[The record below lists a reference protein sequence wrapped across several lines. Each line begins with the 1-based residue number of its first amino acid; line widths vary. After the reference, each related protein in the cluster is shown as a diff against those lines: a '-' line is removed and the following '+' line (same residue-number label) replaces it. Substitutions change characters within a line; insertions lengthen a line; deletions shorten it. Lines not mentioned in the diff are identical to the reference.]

1 MIKGMKEKNMSI
13 RETINIYIQTMQ
25 VLDET
30 TEDYLY
36 IYDIINKRAYFTGKI
51 CRKYGLPDRGTEGFP
66 LNVWEDIVYHK
77 DLELLR
83 KSLREIEEGV
93 SENHNLEYRLVD
105 SEGNKVW
112 IRCKGTVQK
121 NRDGIVQILI
131 GSISELAMRRK
142 VDKLTGLWNCDKFTE
157 DMGKYLKESDGYL
170 MILGLD
176 DLKPMNIKNGRTFG
190 NYILKITANV
200 LEEQTESG
208 WKLYRLSGDCF
219 AVVFPECEEKSIVE
233 FYGKVRNCLK
243 GRCTVSAGAAFY
255 GKKSDMDGGMIYLY
269 AEDAL
274 DRAKREGKNKLV
286 FFSSE
291 DYQKNLNKIQFIDEI
306 KEAVQKGCKGFYL
319 CYQPL
324 ISGEDF
330 RLYGAEALLRYRS
343 PRWGEMGPGQFI
355 PLLEQNGLI
364 GEAGNW
370 VLKTAAEQCV
380 KWRKKVPDFGISVN
394 ISYVQ
399 LQEREITDTVLDIL
413 KETGLPG
420 EALTLEVTESIQL
433 QDYDYFNKIFYEWKR
448 YGIRIAIDDFGT
460 GYSSLG
466 YLKSIDIDEIKVD
479 RCFIKDVQEN
489 TYDYRIL
496 SNIIKIARSAQ
507 IAVCC
512 EGVEKENELFTIREL
527 RPDIL
532 QGFLFGKPCKREVL
546 EQLYMEKE
554 SEAYKSRVKKEEE
567 LRIQET
573 ERKREKTAAFQCDHC
588 EVLENT
594 NLGLWEIR
602 IDPETGYCE
611 MYVDQVMRRIM
622 GLKEMLPP
630 NECYEYWHGRI
641 SEGYYDYV
649 DLGVRN
655 AIETGKIVQV
665 EYTWNHPE
673 RGEITARCTSVR
685 IKDKNGMICLEGY
698 HRNVSGVE
706 RPDFLPGGLQ
716 NERFEYNEKKH
727 TIYFHT
733 KRKMLDGEEIRE
745 KGFPRCW
752 IDRKIV
758 HPHFAE
764 KFCSIFENRETTVDL
779 TGVEILLRTKKG
791 RYDCFRMKTGR
802 LGKKGKDANT
812 VAVLIEPAEQERA
825 MELKYMQKKDFYEAL
840 ISETA
845 AYAEID
851 VEGRNIVE
859 AGGLWKEYKKVRAEN
874 RKQMEEMIG
883 EKVHEVT
890 FPEDEAAYRECLN
903 LSYMKKMY
911 REGVHTRKLCFRRYV
926 KGQICWMKLVI
937 HVFHDRYTEN
947 LYALLYLEDIDAQK
961 KRELEQESA
970 AKRDPLTLLYNRN
983 IFMYEVERF
992 MMEAGEEGK
1001 GALVILDLDNFKQIN
1016 DRYGHLKGDEALKL
1030 LAEALKQTFSEG
1042 EFLGRLGGDEFLV
1055 FVQDVSEKT
1064 YLDCKM
1070 KRLFEELEK
1079 IREISLACS
1088 VGIVFAE
1095 HENFSYRE
1103 AVKKADMA
1111 LYKSKEKGK
1120 KRYSYYEE

>member
-1 MIKGMKEKNMSI
+1 MSI
-13 RETINIYIQTMQ
+13 RETVKIYIQTMQ

-36 IYDIINKRAYFTGKI
+36 IYDMINKRAYFTGKI
-51 CRKYGLPDRGTEGFP
+51 CRKYGLPNKGIEGFP
-66 LNVWEDIVYHK
+66 LHVWENIVYDK
-77 DLELLR
+77 DLGLLR
-83 KSLREIEEGV
+83 KSLQEIEEGI

-105 SEGNKVW
+105 REGNKVW
-112 IRCKGTVQK
+112 IRCRGTVQK
-121 NRDGIVQILI
+121 NREGIAQILI

-176 DLKPMNIKNGRTFG
+176 NLKRMNIKNGRTFG
-190 NYILKITANV
+190 NYILKIAGNV
-200 LEEQTESG
+200 LEEQAESG

-219 AVVFPECEEKSIVE
+219 AVVFPECEEKRLVE
-233 FYGKVRNCLK
+233 FYETVRKCLSGK
-243 GRCTVSAGAAFY
+243 CTVSAGAAFY
-255 GKKSDMDGGMIYLY
+255 GKKADMDGGTIYLY

-291 DYQKNLNKIQFIDEI
+291 DYQKNLDKIQFIDEI
-306 KEAVQKGCKGFYL
+306 KEAVQKDCTDFYL

-324 ISGEDF
+324 INGEDF
-330 RLYGAEALLRYRS
+330 RLCGAEALLRYRS
-343 PRWGEMGPGQFI
+343 PRWGEIGPGQFI
-355 PLLEQNGLI
+355 PLLEQSGLI
-364 GEAGNW
+364 CEAGKW

-380 KWRKKVPDFGISVN
+380 KWREKIPDFGISVN
-394 ISYVQ
+394 ISYIQ
-399 LQEREITDTVLDIL
+399 LQETEITGTVLTIL
-413 KETGLPG
+413 KESGLPG

-466 YLKSIDIDEIKVD
+466 YLNSIDIDEIKVD
-479 RCFIKDVQEN
+479 RCFIKDLQEN

-496 SNIIKIARSAQ
+496 SNIIKIAHSAQ

-512 EGVEKENELFTIREL
+512 EGVETENELFTLREL

-532 QGFLFGKPCKREVL
+532 QGFLFGKPCKREVM
-546 EQLYMEKE
+546 EQLYTEKK
-554 SEAYKSRVKKEEE
+554 SKIYQSRVEREED
-567 LRIQET
+567 LRIRER

-622 GLKEMLPP
+622 GLREMLPP

-641 SEGYYDYV
+641 TEGYYNYV
-649 DLGVRN
+649 DLGMQN
-655 AIETGKIVQV
+655 AVKTGKIVQV

-698 HRNVSGVE
+698 HRNVSGVVC
-706 RPDFLPGGLQ
+706 PDFLPGGLQ

-733 KRKMLDGEEIRE
+733 KRKMLAGDEIRE
-745 KGFPRCW
+745 KGFPKCW

-764 KFCSIFENRETTVDL
+764 IFQSMFENREASADL
-779 TGVEILLRTKKG
+779 SGVEILLRTKKEK
-791 RYDCFRMKTGR
+791 YDWFKMKTGR
-802 LGKKGKDANT
+802 LGNKGKDANT
-812 VAVLIEPAEQERA
+812 VAVLIEPAEQERTI
-825 MELKYMQKKDFYEAL
+825 ELKYMQKKYFYEAL

-859 AGGLWKEYKKVRAEN
+859 AGGLWKDYKKIRAKN
-874 RKQMEEMIG
+874 RKQIEEMID
-883 EKVHEVT
+883 ERVHEVT
-890 FPEDEAAYRECLN
+890 FSEDEAAYRECLS
-903 LSYMKKMY
+903 LSYMKAMY

-926 KGQICWMKLVI
+926 KGQLCWMKLVI

-947 LYALLYLEDIDAQK
+947 LYALLYLKDIDAQK
-961 KRELEQESA
+961 KRELEQECA

-983 IFMYEVERF
+983 IFMHEVERF
-992 MMEAGEEGK
+992 ILETGAEGK

-1016 DRYGHLKGDEALKL
+1016 DRYGHLKGDEVLKL
-1030 LAEALKQTFSEG
+1030 MAESLKNTFSNG

-1055 FVQDVSEKT
+1055 FVQRASEKKA
-1064 YLDCKM
+1064 LDEKM
-1070 KRLFEELEK
+1070 KRLFEEMEK
-1079 IREISLACS
+1079 IQGISLACS
-1088 VGIVFAE
+1088 AGIVFVK

-1103 AVKKADMA
+1103 AIKKADLA

-1120 KRYSYYEE
+1120 NRYSYYEE

>member
-1 MIKGMKEKNMSI
+1 MSI
-13 RETINIYIQTMQ
+13 RETVKIYIQTMQ

-36 IYDIINKRAYFTGKI
+36 IYDMINKRAYFTGKI
-51 CRKYGLPDRGTEGFP
+51 CRKYGLPNKGIEGFP
-66 LNVWEDIVYHK
+66 LHVWENIVYDK
-77 DLELLR
+77 DLGLLR
-83 KSLREIEEGV
+83 KSLQEIEEGI

-105 SEGNKVW
+105 REGNKVW
-112 IRCKGTVQK
+112 IRCRGTVQK
-121 NRDGIVQILI
+121 NREGIAQILI

-176 DLKPMNIKNGRTFG
+176 NLKRMNIKNGRTFG
-190 NYILKITANV
+190 NYILKIAGNV
-200 LEEQTESG
+200 LEEQAESG

-219 AVVFPECEEKSIVE
+219 AVVFPECEEKRLVE
-233 FYGKVRNCLK
+233 FYETVRKCLSGK
-243 GRCTVSAGAAFY
+243 CTVSAGAAFY
-255 GKKSDMDGGMIYLY
+255 GKKADMDGGTIYLY

-291 DYQKNLNKIQFIDEI
+291 DYQKNLDKIQFIDEI
-306 KEAVQKGCKGFYL
+306 KEAVQKDCTDFYL

-324 ISGEDF
+324 INGEDF
-330 RLYGAEALLRYRS
+330 RLCGAEALLRYRS
-343 PRWGEMGPGQFI
+343 PRWGEIGPGQFI
-355 PLLEQNGLI
+355 PLLEQSGLI
-364 GEAGNW
+364 CEAGKW

-380 KWRKKVPDFGISVN
+380 KWREKIPDFGISVN
-394 ISYVQ
+394 ISYIQ
-399 LQEREITDTVLDIL
+399 LQETEITGTVLTIL
-413 KETGLPG
+413 KEAGLPG

-466 YLKSIDIDEIKVD
+466 YLNSIDIDEIKVD
-479 RCFIKDVQEN
+479 RCFIKDLQEN
-489 TYDYRIL
+489 KYDYRIL
-496 SNIIKIARSAQ
+496 SNIIKIAHSAQ

-512 EGVEKENELFTIREL
+512 EGVETENELFTLREL

-532 QGFLFGKPCKREVL
+532 QGFLFGKPCKREVM
-546 EQLYMEKE
+546 EQLYTEKK
-554 SEAYKSRVKKEEE
+554 SKIYQSRVEREED
-567 LRIQET
+567 LRIRER

-622 GLKEMLPP
+622 GLREMLPP

-641 SEGYYDYV
+641 SEGYYNYV
-649 DLGVRN
+649 DLGMQN
-655 AIETGKIVQV
+655 AVKTGKIVQV

-685 IKDKNGMICLEGY
+685 IKDKDGMICLEGY
-698 HRNVSGVE
+698 HRNVSGVVC
-706 RPDFLPGGLQ
+706 PDFLPGGLQ

-733 KRKMLDGEEIRE
+733 KRKMLAGDEIRE
-745 KGFPRCW
+745 KGFPKCW

-764 KFCSIFENRETTVDL
+764 IFQSMFENREASADL
-779 TGVEILLRTKKG
+779 SGVEILLRTKKEK
-791 RYDCFRMKTGR
+791 YDWFKMKTGR
-802 LGKKGKDANT
+802 LGNKGKDANT
-812 VAVLIEPAEQERA
+812 VAVLIEPAEQERTI
-825 MELKYMQKKDFYEAL
+825 ELKYMQKKYFYEAL

-859 AGGLWKEYKKVRAEN
+859 AGGLWKDYKKIRAKN
-874 RKQMEEMIG
+874 RKQIEEMID
-883 EKVHEVT
+883 ERVHEVT
-890 FPEDEAAYRECLN
+890 FSEDEAAYRECLS
-903 LSYMKKMY
+903 LSYMKAMY

-926 KGQICWMKLVI
+926 KGQLCWMKLVI

-947 LYALLYLEDIDAQK
+947 LYALLYLKDIDAQK
-961 KRELEQESA
+961 KRELEQECA

-983 IFMYEVERF
+983 IFMHEVERF
-992 MMEAGEEGK
+992 ILETGAEGK

-1016 DRYGHLKGDEALKL
+1016 DRYGHLKGDEVLKL
-1030 LAEALKQTFSEG
+1030 MAESLKNTFSNG

-1055 FVQDVSEKT
+1055 FVQRASEKKA
-1064 YLDCKM
+1064 LDEKM
-1070 KRLFEELEK
+1070 KRLFEEMEK
-1079 IREISLACS
+1079 IQGISLACS
-1088 VGIVFAE
+1088 AGIVFVK

-1103 AVKKADMA
+1103 AIKKADLA

-1120 KRYSYYEE
+1120 NRYSYYEE

>member
-1 MIKGMKEKNMSI
+1 MSI
-13 RETINIYIQTMQ
+13 RETVKIYIQTMQ

-36 IYDIINKRAYFTGKI
+36 IYDMINKRAYFTGKI
-51 CRKYGLPDRGTEGFP
+51 CRKYGLPNKGIEGFP
-66 LNVWEDIVYHK
+66 LHVWENIVYDK
-77 DLELLR
+77 DLGLLR
-83 KSLREIEEGV
+83 KSLQEIEEGI

-105 SEGNKVW
+105 REGNKVW
-112 IRCKGTVQK
+112 IRCRGTVQK
-121 NRDGIVQILI
+121 NREGIAQILI

-176 DLKPMNIKNGRTFG
+176 NLKRMNIKNGRTFG
-190 NYILKITANV
+190 NYILKIAGNV
-200 LEEQTESG
+200 LEEQAESG

-219 AVVFPECEEKSIVE
+219 AVVFPECEEKRLVE
-233 FYGKVRNCLK
+233 FYETVRKCLSGK
-243 GRCTVSAGAAFY
+243 CTVSAGAAFY
-255 GKKSDMDGGMIYLY
+255 GKKADMDGGTIYLY

-291 DYQKNLNKIQFIDEI
+291 DYQKNLDKIQFIDEI
-306 KEAVQKGCKGFYL
+306 KEAVQKDCTDFYL

-324 ISGEDF
+324 INGEDF
-330 RLYGAEALLRYRS
+330 RLCGAEALLRYRS
-343 PRWGEMGPGQFI
+343 PRWGEIGPGQFI
-355 PLLEQNGLI
+355 PLLEQSGLI
-364 GEAGNW
+364 CEAGKW

-380 KWRKKVPDFGISVN
+380 KWREKIPDFGISVN
-394 ISYVQ
+394 ISYIQ
-399 LQEREITDTVLDIL
+399 LQETEITGTVLTIL
-413 KETGLPG
+413 KEAGLPG

-466 YLKSIDIDEIKVD
+466 YLNSIDIDEIKVD
-479 RCFIKDVQEN
+479 RCFIKDLQEN
-489 TYDYRIL
+489 AYDYRIL
-496 SNIIKIARSAQ
+496 SNIIKIAHSAQ

-512 EGVEKENELFTIREL
+512 EGVETENELFTLREL

-532 QGFLFGKPCKREVL
+532 QGFLFGKPCKREVM
-546 EQLYMEKE
+546 EQLYMEKK
-554 SEAYKSRVKKEEE
+554 SKIYQSRVEREED
-567 LRIQET
+567 LRIRER

-622 GLKEMLPP
+622 GLREMLPP

-641 SEGYYDYV
+641 SEGYYNYV
-649 DLGVRN
+649 DLGMQN
-655 AIETGKIVQV
+655 AVKTGKIVQV

-698 HRNVSGVE
+698 HRNVSGVVC
-706 RPDFLPGGLQ
+706 PDFLPGGLQ
-716 NERFEYNEKKH
+716 NERFECNEKKH

-733 KRKMLDGEEIRE
+733 KRKMLAGDEIRE
-745 KGFPRCW
+745 KGFPKCW

-764 KFCSIFENRETTVDL
+764 IFQSMFENREASADL
-779 TGVEILLRTKKG
+779 SGVEILLRTKKEK
-791 RYDCFRMKTGR
+791 YDWFKMKTGR
-802 LGKKGKDANT
+802 LGNKGKDANT
-812 VAVLIEPAEQERA
+812 VAVLIEPAEQERTI
-825 MELKYMQKKDFYEAL
+825 ELKYMQKKYFYEAL

-859 AGGLWKEYKKVRAEN
+859 AGGLWKDYKKIRAKN
-874 RKQMEEMIG
+874 RKQIEEMID
-883 EKVHEVT
+883 ERVHEVT
-890 FPEDEAAYRECLN
+890 FSEDEAAYRECLS
-903 LSYMKKMY
+903 LSYMKAMY

-926 KGQICWMKLVI
+926 KGQLCWMKLVI

-947 LYALLYLEDIDAQK
+947 LYALLYLKDIDAQK
-961 KRELEQESA
+961 KRELEQECA

-983 IFMYEVERF
+983 IFMHEVERF
-992 MMEAGEEGK
+992 ILETGAEGK

-1016 DRYGHLKGDEALKL
+1016 DRYGHLKGDEVLKL
-1030 LAEALKQTFSEG
+1030 MAESLKNTFSNG

-1055 FVQDVSEKT
+1055 FVQRASEKKA
-1064 YLDCKM
+1064 LDEKM
-1070 KRLFEELEK
+1070 KRLFEEMEK
-1079 IREISLACS
+1079 IQGISLACS
-1088 VGIVFAE
+1088 AGIVFVK

-1103 AVKKADMA
+1103 AIKKADLA

-1120 KRYSYYEE
+1120 NRYSYYEE

>member
-1 MIKGMKEKNMSI
+1 MSI
-13 RETINIYIQTMQ
+13 RETVKIYIQTMQ

-36 IYDIINKRAYFTGKI
+36 IYDMINKRAYFTGKI
-51 CRKYGLPDRGTEGFP
+51 CRKYGLPNKGIEGFP
-66 LNVWEDIVYHK
+66 LHVWENIVYDK
-77 DLELLR
+77 DLGLLR
-83 KSLREIEEGV
+83 KSLQEIEEGI

-105 SEGNKVW
+105 REGNKVW
-112 IRCKGTVQK
+112 IRCRGTVQK
-121 NRDGIVQILI
+121 NREGIAQILI

-176 DLKPMNIKNGRTFG
+176 NLKRMNIKNGRTFG
-190 NYILKITANV
+190 NYILKIAGNV
-200 LEEQTESG
+200 LEEQAESG

-219 AVVFPECEEKSIVE
+219 AVVFPECEEKRLVE
-233 FYGKVRNCLK
+233 FYETVRKCLSGK
-243 GRCTVSAGAAFY
+243 CTVSAGAAFY
-255 GKKSDMDGGMIYLY
+255 GKKADMDGGTIYLY

-291 DYQKNLNKIQFIDEI
+291 DYQKNLDKIQFIDEI
-306 KEAVQKGCKGFYL
+306 KEAVQKDCTDFYL

-324 ISGEDF
+324 INGENF
-330 RLYGAEALLRYRS
+330 RLCGAEALLRYRS
-343 PRWGEMGPGQFI
+343 PRWGEIGPGQFI
-355 PLLEQNGLI
+355 PLLEQSGLI
-364 GEAGNW
+364 CEAGKW

-380 KWRKKVPDFGISVN
+380 KWREKIPDFGISVN
-394 ISYVQ
+394 ISYIQ
-399 LQEREITDTVLDIL
+399 LQETEITGTVLTIL
-413 KETGLPG
+413 KEAGLPG

-466 YLKSIDIDEIKVD
+466 YLNSIDIDEIKVD
-479 RCFIKDVQEN
+479 RYFIKDLQEN
-489 TYDYRIL
+489 KYDYRIL
-496 SNIIKIARSAQ
+496 SNIIKIAHSAQ

-512 EGVEKENELFTIREL
+512 EGVETENELFTLREL

-546 EQLYMEKE
+546 EQLYMEKK
-554 SEAYKSRVKKEEE
+554 SKAYQSRVEREED
-567 LRIQET
+567 LRIRER

-622 GLKEMLPP
+622 GLREMLPP

-641 SEGYYDYV
+641 SEGYYNYV
-649 DLGVRN
+649 DLGMQN
-655 AIETGKIVQV
+655 AVKTGKIVQV

-698 HRNVSGVE
+698 HRNVSGVVC
-706 RPDFLPGGLQ
+706 PDFLPGGLQ

-733 KRKMLDGEEIRE
+733 KRKMLAGDEIRE
-745 KGFPRCW
+745 KGFPKCW

-764 KFCSIFENRETTVDL
+764 IFQSMFENREASADL
-779 TGVEILLRTKKG
+779 SGVEILLRTKKEK
-791 RYDCFRMKTGR
+791 YDWFKMKTGR
-802 LGKKGKDANT
+802 LGNKGKDANT
-812 VAVLIEPAEQERA
+812 VAVLIEPAEQERTI
-825 MELKYMQKKDFYEAL
+825 ELKYMQKKYFYEAL

-859 AGGLWKEYKKVRAEN
+859 AGGLWKDYKKIRAKN
-874 RKQMEEMIG
+874 RKQIEEMID
-883 EKVHEVT
+883 ERVHEVT
-890 FPEDEAAYRECLN
+890 FSEDEAAYRECLS
-903 LSYMKKMY
+903 LSYMKAMY

-926 KGQICWMKLVI
+926 KGQLCWMKLVI

-947 LYALLYLEDIDAQK
+947 LYALLYLKDIDAQK
-961 KRELEQESA
+961 KRELEQECA

-983 IFMYEVERF
+983 IFMHEVERF
-992 MMEAGEEGK
+992 ILETGAEGK

-1016 DRYGHLKGDEALKL
+1016 DRYGHLKGDEVLKL
-1030 LAEALKQTFSEG
+1030 MAESLKNTFSNG

-1055 FVQDVSEKT
+1055 FVQRASEKKA
-1064 YLDCKM
+1064 LDEKM
-1070 KRLFEELEK
+1070 KRLFEEMEK
-1079 IREISLACS
+1079 IQGISLACS
-1088 VGIVFAE
+1088 AGIVFVK

-1103 AVKKADMA
+1103 AIKKADLA

-1120 KRYSYYEE
+1120 NRYSYYEE

>member
-1 MIKGMKEKNMSI
+1 MSI
-13 RETINIYIQTMQ
+13 RETVKIYIQTMQ

-36 IYDIINKRAYFTGKI
+36 IYDMINKRAYFTGKI
-51 CRKYGLPDRGTEGFP
+51 CRKYGLPNKGIEGFP
-66 LNVWEDIVYHK
+66 LHVWENIVYDK
-77 DLELLR
+77 DLGLLR
-83 KSLREIEEGV
+83 KSLQEIEEGI

-105 SEGNKVW
+105 REGNKVW
-112 IRCKGTVQK
+112 IRCRGTVQK
-121 NRDGIVQILI
+121 NREGIAQILI

-176 DLKPMNIKNGRTFG
+176 NLKRMNIKNGRTFG
-190 NYILKITANV
+190 NYILKIAGNV
-200 LEEQTESG
+200 LEEQAESG

-219 AVVFPECEEKSIVE
+219 AVVFPECEEKRLVE
-233 FYGKVRNCLK
+233 FYETVRKCLSGK
-243 GRCTVSAGAAFY
+243 CTVSAGAAFY
-255 GKKSDMDGGMIYLY
+255 GKKADMDGGTIYLY

-291 DYQKNLNKIQFIDEI
+291 DYQKNLDKIQFIDEI
-306 KEAVQKGCKGFYL
+306 KEAVQKDCTDFYL

-324 ISGEDF
+324 INGEDF
-330 RLYGAEALLRYRS
+330 RLCGAEALLRYRS
-343 PRWGEMGPGQFI
+343 PRWGEIGPGQFI
-355 PLLEQNGLI
+355 PLLEQSGLI
-364 GEAGNW
+364 CEAGKW

-380 KWRKKVPDFGISVN
+380 KWREKIPDFGISVN
-394 ISYVQ
+394 ISYIQ
-399 LQEREITDTVLDIL
+399 LQETEITGTVLTIL
-413 KETGLPG
+413 KESGLPG

-466 YLKSIDIDEIKVD
+466 YLNSIDIDEIKVD
-479 RCFIKDVQEN
+479 RCFIKDMQEN

-496 SNIIKIARSAQ
+496 SNIIKIAHSAQ

-512 EGVEKENELFTIREL
+512 EGVETENELFTLREL

-532 QGFLFGKPCKREVL
+532 QGFLFGKPCKREVM
-546 EQLYMEKE
+546 EQLYMEKK
-554 SEAYKSRVKKEEE
+554 SKIYQSRVEREED
-567 LRIQET
+567 LRIRER

-622 GLKEMLPP
+622 GLREMLPP

-641 SEGYYDYV
+641 SEGYYNYV
-649 DLGVRN
+649 DLGMQN
-655 AIETGKIVQV
+655 AVKTGKIVQV

-698 HRNVSGVE
+698 HRNVSGVVC
-706 RPDFLPGGLQ
+706 PDFLPGGLQ

-733 KRKMLDGEEIRE
+733 KRKMLAGDEIRE
-745 KGFPRCW
+745 KGFPKCW

-764 KFCSIFENRETTVDL
+764 IFQSMFENREASADL
-779 TGVEILLRTKKG
+779 SGVEILLRTKKEK
-791 RYDCFRMKTGR
+791 YDWFKMKTGR

-812 VAVLIEPAEQERA
+812 VAVLIEPAEQERTI
-825 MELKYMQKKDFYEAL
+825 ELKYMQKKYFYEAL

-859 AGGLWKEYKKVRAEN
+859 AGGLWKDYKKIRAKN
-874 RKQMEEMIG
+874 RKQIEEMID
-883 EKVHEVT
+883 ERVHEVT
-890 FPEDEAAYRECLN
+890 FSEDEAAYRECLS
-903 LSYMKKMY
+903 LSYMKAMY

-926 KGQICWMKLVI
+926 KGQLCWMKLVI

-947 LYALLYLEDIDAQK
+947 LYALLYLKDIDAQK
-961 KRELEQESA
+961 KRELEQECA

-983 IFMYEVERF
+983 IFMHEVERF
-992 MMEAGEEGK
+992 ILETGAEGK

-1016 DRYGHLKGDEALKL
+1016 DRYGHLKGDEVLKL
-1030 LAEALKQTFSEG
+1030 LAESLKNTFSNG

-1055 FVQDVSEKT
+1055 FVQRASEKKA
-1064 YLDCKM
+1064 LDEKM
-1070 KRLFEELEK
+1070 KRLFEEMEK
-1079 IREISLACS
+1079 IQGISLACS
-1088 VGIVFAE
+1088 AGIVFVK

-1103 AVKKADMA
+1103 AIKKADLA

-1120 KRYSYYEE
+1120 NRYSYYEE

>member
-1 MIKGMKEKNMSI
+1 MSI
-13 RETINIYIQTMQ
+13 RETVKIYIQTMQ

-36 IYDIINKRAYFTGKI
+36 IYDMINKRAYFTGKI
-51 CRKYGLPDRGTEGFP
+51 CRKYGLPNKGIEGFP
-66 LNVWEDIVYHK
+66 LHVWENIVYDK
-77 DLELLR
+77 DLGLLR
-83 KSLREIEEGV
+83 KSLQEIEEGI

-105 SEGNKVW
+105 REGNKVW
-112 IRCKGTVQK
+112 IRCRGTVQK
-121 NRDGIVQILI
+121 NREGIAQILI

-176 DLKPMNIKNGRTFG
+176 NLKRMNIKNGRTFG
-190 NYILKITANV
+190 NYILKIAGNV
-200 LEEQTESG
+200 LEEQAESG

-219 AVVFPECEEKSIVE
+219 AVVFPECEEKRLVE
-233 FYGKVRNCLK
+233 FYETVRKCLSGK
-243 GRCTVSAGAAFY
+243 CTVSAGAAFY
-255 GKKSDMDGGMIYLY
+255 GKKADMDGGTIYLY

-291 DYQKNLNKIQFIDEI
+291 DYQKNLDKIQFIDEI
-306 KEAVQKGCKGFYL
+306 KEAVQKDCTDFYL

-324 ISGEDF
+324 INGEDF
-330 RLYGAEALLRYRS
+330 RLCGAEALLRYRS
-343 PRWGEMGPGQFI
+343 PRWGEIGPGQFI
-355 PLLEQNGLI
+355 PLLEQSGLI
-364 GEAGNW
+364 CEAGKW

-380 KWRKKVPDFGISVN
+380 KWREKIPDFGISVN
-394 ISYVQ
+394 ISYIQ
-399 LQEREITDTVLDIL
+399 LQETEITGTVLTIL
-413 KETGLPG
+413 KEAGLPG

-466 YLKSIDIDEIKVD
+466 YLNSIDIDEIKVD
-479 RCFIKDVQEN
+479 RCFIKDLQEN
-489 TYDYRIL
+489 KYDYRIL
-496 SNIIKIARSAQ
+496 SNIIKIAHSAQ

-512 EGVEKENELFTIREL
+512 EGVETENELFTLREL

-546 EQLYMEKE
+546 EQLYMEKK
-554 SEAYKSRVKKEEE
+554 SKAYQSRVEREED
-567 LRIQET
+567 LRIRER

-622 GLKEMLPP
+622 GLREMLPP

-641 SEGYYDYV
+641 SEGYYNYV
-649 DLGVRN
+649 DLGMQN
-655 AIETGKIVQV
+655 AVKTGKIVQV

-698 HRNVSGVE
+698 HRNVSGVVC
-706 RPDFLPGGLQ
+706 PDFLPGGLQ

-733 KRKMLDGEEIRE
+733 KRKMLAGDEIRE
-745 KGFPRCW
+745 KGFPKCW

-764 KFCSIFENRETTVDL
+764 IFQSMFENREASADL
-779 TGVEILLRTKKG
+779 SGVEILLRTKKEK
-791 RYDCFRMKTGR
+791 YDWFKMKTGR
-802 LGKKGKDANT
+802 LGNKGKDANT
-812 VAVLIEPAEQERA
+812 VAVLIEPAEQERTI
-825 MELKYMQKKDFYEAL
+825 ELKYMQKKYFYEAL

-859 AGGLWKEYKKVRAEN
+859 AGGLWKDYKKIRAKN
-874 RKQMEEMIG
+874 RKQIEEMID
-883 EKVHEVT
+883 ERVHEVT
-890 FPEDEAAYRECLN
+890 FSEDKAAYRECLS
-903 LSYMKKMY
+903 LSYMKAMY

-926 KGQICWMKLVI
+926 KGQLCWMKLVI

-947 LYALLYLEDIDAQK
+947 LYALLYLKDIDAQK
-961 KRELEQESA
+961 KRELEQECA

-983 IFMYEVERF
+983 IFMHEVERF
-992 MMEAGEEGK
+992 ILETGAEGK

-1016 DRYGHLKGDEALKL
+1016 DRYGHLKGDEVLKL
-1030 LAEALKQTFSEG
+1030 LAESLKNTFSNG

-1055 FVQDVSEKT
+1055 FVQRASEKKA
-1064 YLDCKM
+1064 LDEKM
-1070 KRLFEELEK
+1070 KRLFEEMEK
-1079 IREISLACS
+1079 IQGISLACS
-1088 VGIVFAE
+1088 AGIVFVK

-1103 AVKKADMA
+1103 AIKKADLA

-1120 KRYSYYEE
+1120 NRYSYYEE

>member
-1 MIKGMKEKNMSI
+1 MSI
-13 RETINIYIQTMQ
+13 RETVKIYIQTMQ

-36 IYDIINKRAYFTGKI
+36 IYDMINKRAYFTGKI
-51 CRKYGLPDRGTEGFP
+51 CRKYGLPNKGIEGFP
-66 LNVWEDIVYHK
+66 LHVWENIVYDK
-77 DLELLR
+77 DLGLLR
-83 KSLREIEEGV
+83 KSLQEIEEGI

-105 SEGNKVW
+105 REGNKVW
-112 IRCKGTVQK
+112 IRCRGTVQK
-121 NRDGIVQILI
+121 NREGIAQILI

-176 DLKPMNIKNGRTFG
+176 NLKRMNIKNGRTFG
-190 NYILKITANV
+190 NYILKIAGNV
-200 LEEQTESG
+200 LEEQAESG

-219 AVVFPECEEKSIVE
+219 AVVFPECEEKRLVE
-233 FYGKVRNCLK
+233 FYETVRKCLSGK
-243 GRCTVSAGAAFY
+243 CTVSAGAAFY
-255 GKKSDMDGGMIYLY
+255 GKKADMDGGTIYLY

-291 DYQKNLNKIQFIDEI
+291 DYQKNLDKIQFIDEI
-306 KEAVQKGCKGFYL
+306 KEAVQKDCTDFYL

-324 ISGEDF
+324 INGEDF
-330 RLYGAEALLRYRS
+330 RLCGAEALLRYRS
-343 PRWGEMGPGQFI
+343 PRWGEIEPGQFI
-355 PLLEQNGLI
+355 PLLEQSGLI
-364 GEAGNW
+364 CEAGKW

-380 KWRKKVPDFGISVN
+380 KWREKIPDFGISVN
-394 ISYVQ
+394 ISYIQ
-399 LQEREITDTVLDIL
+399 LQETEITGTVLTIL
-413 KETGLPG
+413 KESGLPG

-466 YLKSIDIDEIKVD
+466 YLNSIDIDEIKVD
-479 RCFIKDVQEN
+479 RCFIKDLQEN

-496 SNIIKIARSAQ
+496 SNIIKIAHSAQ

-512 EGVEKENELFTIREL
+512 EGVETENELFTLREL

-532 QGFLFGKPCKREVL
+532 QGFLFGKPCKREVM
-546 EQLYMEKE
+546 EQLYMEKK
-554 SEAYKSRVKKEEE
+554 SKIYQSRVEREED
-567 LRIQET
+567 LRIRER

-622 GLKEMLPP
+622 GLREMLPP

-641 SEGYYDYV
+641 SEGYYNYV
-649 DLGVRN
+649 DLGMQN
-655 AIETGKIVQV
+655 AVKTGKIVQV

-698 HRNVSGVE
+698 HRNVSGVVC
-706 RPDFLPGGLQ
+706 PDFLPGGLQ

-733 KRKMLDGEEIRE
+733 KRKMLAGDEIRE
-745 KGFPRCW
+745 KGFPKCW

-764 KFCSIFENRETTVDL
+764 IFQSMFENREASADL
-779 TGVEILLRTKKG
+779 SGVEILLRTKKEK
-791 RYDCFRMKTGR
+791 YDWFKMKTGR
-802 LGKKGKDANT
+802 LGNKGKDANT
-812 VAVLIEPAEQERA
+812 VAVLIEPAEQERTI
-825 MELKYMQKKDFYEAL
+825 ELKYMQKKYFYEAL

-859 AGGLWKEYKKVRAEN
+859 AGGLWKDYKKIRAKN
-874 RKQMEEMIG
+874 RKQIEEMID
-883 EKVHEVT
+883 ERVHEVT
-890 FPEDEAAYRECLN
+890 FSEDEAAYRECLS
-903 LSYMKKMY
+903 LSYMKAMY

-926 KGQICWMKLVI
+926 KGQLCWMKLVI

-947 LYALLYLEDIDAQK
+947 LYALLYLKDIDAQK
-961 KRELEQESA
+961 KRELEQECA

-983 IFMYEVERF
+983 IFMHEVERF
-992 MMEAGEEGK
+992 ILETGAEGK

-1016 DRYGHLKGDEALKL
+1016 DRYGHLKGDEVLKL
-1030 LAEALKQTFSEG
+1030 LAESLKNTFSNG

-1055 FVQDVSEKT
+1055 FVQRASEKKA
-1064 YLDCKM
+1064 LDEKM
-1070 KRLFEELEK
+1070 KRLFEEMEK
-1079 IREISLACS
+1079 IQGISLACS
-1088 VGIVFAE
+1088 AGIVFVK

-1103 AVKKADMA
+1103 AIKKADLA

-1120 KRYSYYEE
+1120 NRYSYYEE

>member
-1 MIKGMKEKNMSI
+1 MSI
-13 RETINIYIQTMQ
+13 RETVKIYIQTMQ

-36 IYDIINKRAYFTGKI
+36 IYDMINKRAYFTGKI
-51 CRKYGLPDRGTEGFP
+51 CRKYGLPNKGIEGFP
-66 LNVWEDIVYHK
+66 LHVWENIVYDK
-77 DLELLR
+77 DLGLLR
-83 KSLREIEEGV
+83 KSLQEIEEGI

-105 SEGNKVW
+105 REGNKVW
-112 IRCKGTVQK
+112 IRCRGTVQK
-121 NRDGIVQILI
+121 NREGIAQILI

-176 DLKPMNIKNGRTFG
+176 NLKRMNIKNGRTFG
-190 NYILKITANV
+190 NYILKIAGNV
-200 LEEQTESG
+200 LEEQAESG

-219 AVVFPECEEKSIVE
+219 AVVFPECEEKRLVE
-233 FYGKVRNCLK
+233 FYETVRKCLSGK
-243 GRCTVSAGAAFY
+243 CTVSAGAAFY
-255 GKKSDMDGGMIYLY
+255 GKKADMDGGTIYLY

-291 DYQKNLNKIQFIDEI
+291 DYQKNLDKIQFIDEI
-306 KEAVQKGCKGFYL
+306 KEAVQKDCTDFYL

-324 ISGEDF
+324 INGEDF
-330 RLYGAEALLRYRS
+330 RLCGAEALLRYRS
-343 PRWGEMGPGQFI
+343 PRWGEIGPGQFI
-355 PLLEQNGLI
+355 PLLEQSGLI
-364 GEAGNW
+364 CEAGKW

-380 KWRKKVPDFGISVN
+380 KWRKKIPDFGISVN
-394 ISYVQ
+394 ISYIQ
-399 LQEREITDTVLDIL
+399 LQETEITGTVLTIL
-413 KETGLPG
+413 KEAGLPG

-466 YLKSIDIDEIKVD
+466 YLNSIDIDEIKVD
-479 RCFIKDVQEN
+479 RCFIKDLQEN

-496 SNIIKIARSAQ
+496 SNIIKIAHSAQ

-512 EGVEKENELFTIREL
+512 EGVETENELFTLREL

-532 QGFLFGKPCKREVL
+532 QGFLFGKPCKREVM
-546 EQLYMEKE
+546 EQLYMEKK
-554 SEAYKSRVKKEEE
+554 SKIYQSRVEGEED
-567 LRIQET
+567 LRIRER

-622 GLKEMLPP
+622 GLREMLPP

-641 SEGYYDYV
+641 SEGYYNYV
-649 DLGVRN
+649 DLGMQN
-655 AIETGKIVQV
+655 AVKTGKIVQV

-698 HRNVSGVE
+698 HRNVSGVVC
-706 RPDFLPGGLQ
+706 PDFLPGGLQ

-733 KRKMLDGEEIRE
+733 KRKMLAGDEIRE
-745 KGFPRCW
+745 KGFPKCW

-764 KFCSIFENRETTVDL
+764 IFQSMFENREASADL
-779 TGVEILLRTKKG
+779 SGVEILLRTKKEK
-791 RYDCFRMKTGR
+791 YDWFKMKTGR

-812 VAVLIEPAEQERA
+812 VAVLIEPAEQERTI
-825 MELKYMQKKDFYEAL
+825 ELKYMQKKYFYEAL

-851 VEGRNIVE
+851 VEGRDIVE
-859 AGGLWKEYKKVRAEN
+859 AGGLWKDYKKIRAKN
-874 RKQMEEMIG
+874 RKQIEEMID
-883 EKVHEVT
+883 ERVHEVT
-890 FPEDEAAYRECLN
+890 FSEDEAAYRECLS
-903 LSYMKKMY
+903 LSYMKAMY

-926 KGQICWMKLVI
+926 KGQLCWMKLVI

-947 LYALLYLEDIDAQK
+947 LYALLYLKDIDAQK
-961 KRELEQESA
+961 KRELEQECA

-983 IFMYEVERF
+983 IFMHEVERF
-992 MMEAGEEGK
+992 ILETGAEGK

-1016 DRYGHLKGDEALKL
+1016 DRYGHLKGDEVLKL
-1030 LAEALKQTFSEG
+1030 LAESLKNTFSNG

-1055 FVQDVSEKT
+1055 FVQRASEKKA
-1064 YLDCKM
+1064 LDEKM
-1070 KRLFEELEK
+1070 KRLFEEMEK
-1079 IREISLACS
+1079 IQGISLACS
-1088 VGIVFAE
+1088 AGIVFVK

-1103 AVKKADMA
+1103 AIKKADLA

-1120 KRYSYYEE
+1120 NRYSYYEE

>member
-1 MIKGMKEKNMSI
+1 MSI
-13 RETINIYIQTMQ
+13 RETVKIYIQTMQ

-36 IYDIINKRAYFTGKI
+36 IYDMINKRAYFTGKI
-51 CRKYGLPDRGTEGFP
+51 CRKYGLPNKGIEGFP
-66 LNVWEDIVYHK
+66 LHVWENIVYDK
-77 DLELLR
+77 DLGLLR
-83 KSLREIEEGV
+83 KSLQEIEEGI

-105 SEGNKVW
+105 REGNKVW
-112 IRCKGTVQK
+112 IRCRGTVQK
-121 NRDGIVQILI
+121 NREGIAQILI

-176 DLKPMNIKNGRTFG
+176 NLKRMNIKNGRTFG
-190 NYILKITANV
+190 NYILKIAGNV
-200 LEEQTESG
+200 LEEQAESG

-219 AVVFPECEEKSIVE
+219 AVVFPECEEKRLVE
-233 FYGKVRNCLK
+233 FYETVRKCLSGK
-243 GRCTVSAGAAFY
+243 CTVSAGAAFY
-255 GKKSDMDGGMIYLY
+255 GKKADMDGGTIYLY

-291 DYQKNLNKIQFIDEI
+291 DYQKNLDKIQFIDEI
-306 KEAVQKGCKGFYL
+306 KEAVQKDCTDFYL

-324 ISGEDF
+324 INGEDF
-330 RLYGAEALLRYRS
+330 RLCGAEALLRYRS
-343 PRWGEMGPGQFI
+343 PRWGEIGPGQFI
-355 PLLEQNGLI
+355 PLLEQSGLI
-364 GEAGNW
+364 CEAGKW

-380 KWRKKVPDFGISVN
+380 KWRKKIPDFGISVN
-394 ISYVQ
+394 ISYIQ
-399 LQEREITDTVLDIL
+399 LQETEITGTVLTIL
-413 KETGLPG
+413 KEAGLPG

-466 YLKSIDIDEIKVD
+466 YLNSIDIDEIKVD
-479 RCFIKDVQEN
+479 RCFIKDLQEN

-496 SNIIKIARSAQ
+496 SNIIKIAHSAQ

-512 EGVEKENELFTIREL
+512 EGVETENELFTLREL

-532 QGFLFGKPCKREVL
+532 QGFLFGKPCKREVM
-546 EQLYMEKE
+546 EQLYMEKK
-554 SEAYKSRVKKEEE
+554 SKIYQSRVEREED
-567 LRIQET
+567 LRIRER

-622 GLKEMLPP
+622 GLREMLPP

-641 SEGYYDYV
+641 SEGYYNYV
-649 DLGVRN
+649 DLGMQN
-655 AIETGKIVQV
+655 AVKTGKIVQV

-698 HRNVSGVE
+698 HRNVSGVVC
-706 RPDFLPGGLQ
+706 PDFLPGGLQ
-716 NERFEYNEKKH
+716 NERFEYNDKKH

-733 KRKMLDGEEIRE
+733 KRKMLAGDEIRE
-745 KGFPRCW
+745 KGFPKCW

-764 KFCSIFENRETTVDL
+764 IFQSMFENREASADL
-779 TGVEILLRTKKG
+779 SGVEILLRTKKEK
-791 RYDCFRMKTGR
+791 YDWFKMKTGR

-812 VAVLIEPAEQERA
+812 VAVLIEPAEQERTI
-825 MELKYMQKKDFYEAL
+825 ELKYMQKKYFYEAL

-859 AGGLWKEYKKVRAEN
+859 AGGLWKDYKKIRAKN
-874 RKQMEEMIG
+874 RKQIEEMID
-883 EKVHEVT
+883 ERVHEVT
-890 FPEDEAAYRECLN
+890 FSEDEAAYRECLS
-903 LSYMKKMY
+903 LSYMKAMY

-926 KGQICWMKLVI
+926 KGQLCWMKLVI

-947 LYALLYLEDIDAQK
+947 LYALLYLKDIDAQK
-961 KRELEQESA
+961 KRELEQECA

-983 IFMYEVERF
+983 IFMHEVERF
-992 MMEAGEEGK
+992 ILETGAEGK

-1016 DRYGHLKGDEALKL
+1016 DRYGHLKGDEVLKL
-1030 LAEALKQTFSEG
+1030 MAESLKNTFSNG

-1055 FVQDVSEKT
+1055 FVQRASEKKA
-1064 YLDCKM
+1064 LDEKM
-1070 KRLFEELEK
+1070 KRLFEEMEK
-1079 IREISLACS
+1079 IQGISLACS
-1088 VGIVFAE
+1088 AGIVFVK

-1103 AVKKADMA
+1103 AIKKADLA

-1120 KRYSYYEE
+1120 NRYSYYEE

>member
-1 MIKGMKEKNMSI
+1 MSI
-13 RETINIYIQTMQ
+13 RETVKIYIQTMQ

-36 IYDIINKRAYFTGKI
+36 IYDMINKRAYFTGKI
-51 CRKYGLPDRGTEGFP
+51 CRKYGLPNKGIEGFP
-66 LNVWEDIVYHK
+66 LHVWENIVYDK
-77 DLELLR
+77 DLGLLR
-83 KSLREIEEGV
+83 KSLQEIEEGI

-105 SEGNKVW
+105 REGNKVW
-112 IRCKGTVQK
+112 IRCRGTVQK
-121 NRDGIVQILI
+121 NREGIAQILI

-176 DLKPMNIKNGRTFG
+176 NLKRMNIKNGRTFG
-190 NYILKITANV
+190 NYILKIAGNV
-200 LEEQTESG
+200 LEEQAESG

-219 AVVFPECEEKSIVE
+219 AVVFPECEEKRLVE
-233 FYGKVRNCLK
+233 FYETVRKCLSGK
-243 GRCTVSAGAAFY
+243 CTVSAGAAFY
-255 GKKSDMDGGMIYLY
+255 GKKADMDGGTIYLY

-291 DYQKNLNKIQFIDEI
+291 DYQKNLDKIQFIDEI
-306 KEAVQKGCKGFYL
+306 KEAVQKDCTDFYL

-324 ISGEDF
+324 INGEDF
-330 RLYGAEALLRYRS
+330 RLCGAEALLRYRS
-343 PRWGEMGPGQFI
+343 PRWGEIGPGQFI
-355 PLLEQNGLI
+355 PLLEQSGLI
-364 GEAGNW
+364 CEAGKW

-380 KWRKKVPDFGISVN
+380 KWREKIPDFGISVN
-394 ISYVQ
+394 ISYIQ
-399 LQEREITDTVLDIL
+399 LQETEITGTVLTIL
-413 KETGLPG
+413 KEAGLPG

-466 YLKSIDIDEIKVD
+466 YLNSIDIDEIKVD
-479 RCFIKDVQEN
+479 RCFIKNLQEN
-489 TYDYRIL
+489 KYDYRIL
-496 SNIIKIARSAQ
+496 SNIIKIAHSAQ

-512 EGVEKENELFTIREL
+512 EGVETENELFTLREL

-532 QGFLFGKPCKREVL
+532 QGFLFGKPCKREVM
-546 EQLYMEKE
+546 EQLYMEKK
-554 SEAYKSRVKKEEE
+554 SKIYQSRVEREED
-567 LRIQET
+567 LRIRER

-622 GLKEMLPP
+622 GLREMLPP

-641 SEGYYDYV
+641 SEGYYNYV
-649 DLGVRN
+649 DLGMQN
-655 AIETGKIVQV
+655 AVKTGKIVQV

-698 HRNVSGVE
+698 HRNVSGVVC
-706 RPDFLPGGLQ
+706 PDFLPGGLQ

-733 KRKMLDGEEIRE
+733 KRKMLAGDEIRE
-745 KGFPRCW
+745 KGFPKCW

-764 KFCSIFENRETTVDL
+764 IFQSMFENREASADL
-779 TGVEILLRTKKG
+779 SGVEILLRTKKEK
-791 RYDCFRMKTGR
+791 YDWFKMKTGR
-802 LGKKGKDANT
+802 LGNKGKDANT
-812 VAVLIEPAEQERA
+812 VAVLIEPAEQERTI
-825 MELKYMQKKDFYEAL
+825 ELKYMQKKYFYEAL

-859 AGGLWKEYKKVRAEN
+859 AGGLWKDYKKIRAKN
-874 RKQMEEMIG
+874 RKQIEEMID
-883 EKVHEVT
+883 ERVHEVT
-890 FPEDEAAYRECLN
+890 FSEDEAAYRECLS
-903 LSYMKKMY
+903 LSYMKAMY

-926 KGQICWMKLVI
+926 KGQLCWMKLVI

-947 LYALLYLEDIDAQK
+947 LYALLYLKDIDAQK
-961 KRELEQESA
+961 KRELEQECA

-983 IFMYEVERF
+983 IFMHEVERF
-992 MMEAGEEGK
+992 ILETGAEGK

-1016 DRYGHLKGDEALKL
+1016 DRYGHLKGDEVLKL
-1030 LAEALKQTFSEG
+1030 LAESLKNTFSNG

-1055 FVQDVSEKT
+1055 FVQRASEKKA
-1064 YLDCKM
+1064 LDEKM
-1070 KRLFEELEK
+1070 KRLFEEMEK
-1079 IREISLACS
+1079 IQGISLACS
-1088 VGIVFAE
+1088 AGIVFVK

-1103 AVKKADMA
+1103 AIKKADLA

-1120 KRYSYYEE
+1120 NRYSYYEE

>member
-1 MIKGMKEKNMSI
+1 MSI
-13 RETINIYIQTMQ
+13 RETVKIYIQTMQ

-36 IYDIINKRAYFTGKI
+36 IYDMINKRAYFTGKI
-51 CRKYGLPDRGTEGFP
+51 CRKYGLPNKGIEGFP
-66 LNVWEDIVYHK
+66 LHVWENIVYDK
-77 DLELLR
+77 DLGLLR
-83 KSLREIEEGV
+83 KSLQEIEEGI

-105 SEGNKVW
+105 REGNKVW
-112 IRCKGTVQK
+112 IRCRGTVQK
-121 NRDGIVQILI
+121 NREGIAQILI

-176 DLKPMNIKNGRTFG
+176 NLKRMNIKNGRTFG
-190 NYILKITANV
+190 NYILKIAGNV
-200 LEEQTESG
+200 LEEQAESG

-219 AVVFPECEEKSIVE
+219 AVVFPECEEKRLVE
-233 FYGKVRNCLK
+233 FYETVRKCLSGK
-243 GRCTVSAGAAFY
+243 CTVSAGAAFY
-255 GKKSDMDGGMIYLY
+255 GKKADMDGGTIYLY

-291 DYQKNLNKIQFIDEI
+291 DYQKNLDKIQFIDEI
-306 KEAVQKGCKGFYL
+306 KEAVQKDCTDFYL

-324 ISGEDF
+324 INGEDF
-330 RLYGAEALLRYRS
+330 RLCGAEALLRYRS
-343 PRWGEMGPGQFI
+343 PRWGEIGPGQFI
-355 PLLEQNGLI
+355 PLLEQSGLI
-364 GEAGNW
+364 CEAGKW

-380 KWRKKVPDFGISVN
+380 KWREKIPDFGISVN
-394 ISYVQ
+394 ISYIQ
-399 LQEREITDTVLDIL
+399 LQETEITGTVLTIL
-413 KETGLPG
+413 KEAGLPG

-466 YLKSIDIDEIKVD
+466 YLNSIDIDEIKVD
-479 RCFIKDVQEN
+479 RCFIKDLQEN

-496 SNIIKIARSAQ
+496 SNIIKIAHSAQ

-512 EGVEKENELFTIREL
+512 EGVETENELFTLREL

-532 QGFLFGKPCKREVL
+532 QGFLFGKPCKREVM
-546 EQLYMEKE
+546 EQLYMEKK
-554 SEAYKSRVKKEEE
+554 SKIYQSRVEREED
-567 LRIQET
+567 LRIRER

-622 GLKEMLPP
+622 GLREMLPP

-641 SEGYYDYV
+641 SEGYYNYV
-649 DLGVRN
+649 DLGMQN
-655 AIETGKIVQV
+655 AVKTGKIVQV

-698 HRNVSGVE
+698 HRNVSGVVC
-706 RPDFLPGGLQ
+706 PDFLPGGLQ

-733 KRKMLDGEEIRE
+733 KRKMLAGDEIRE
-745 KGFPRCW
+745 KGFPKCW

-764 KFCSIFENRETTVDL
+764 IFQSMFENREASADL
-779 TGVEILLRTKKG
+779 SGVEILLRTKKEK
-791 RYDCFRMKTGR
+791 YDWFKMKTGR
-802 LGKKGKDANT
+802 LGNKGKDANT
-812 VAVLIEPAEQERA
+812 VAVLIEPAEQERTI
-825 MELKYMQKKDFYEAL
+825 ELKYMQKKYFYEAL

-859 AGGLWKEYKKVRAEN
+859 AGGLWKDYKKIRAKN
-874 RKQMEEMIG
+874 RKQIEEMID
-883 EKVHEVT
+883 ERVHEVT
-890 FPEDEAAYRECLN
+890 FSEDEAAYRECLS
-903 LSYMKKMY
+903 LSYMKAMY

-926 KGQICWMKLVI
+926 KGQLYWMKLVI

-947 LYALLYLEDIDAQK
+947 LYALLYLKDIDAQK
-961 KRELEQESA
+961 KRELEQECA

-983 IFMYEVERF
+983 IFMHEVERF
-992 MMEAGEEGK
+992 ILETGAEGK

-1016 DRYGHLKGDEALKL
+1016 DRYGHLKGDEVLKL
-1030 LAEALKQTFSEG
+1030 LAESLKNTFSNG

-1055 FVQDVSEKT
+1055 FVQRASEKKA
-1064 YLDCKM
+1064 LDEKM
-1070 KRLFEELEK
+1070 KRLFEEMEK
-1079 IREISLACS
+1079 IQGISLACS
-1088 VGIVFAE
+1088 AGIVFVK

-1103 AVKKADMA
+1103 AIKKADLA

-1120 KRYSYYEE
+1120 NRYSYYEE

>member
-1 MIKGMKEKNMSI
+1 MSI
-13 RETINIYIQTMQ
+13 RETVKIYIQTMQ

-36 IYDIINKRAYFTGKI
+36 IYDMINKRAYFTGKI
-51 CRKYGLPDRGTEGFP
+51 CRKYGLPNKGIEGFP
-66 LNVWEDIVYHK
+66 LHVWENIVYDK
-77 DLELLR
+77 DLGLLR
-83 KSLREIEEGV
+83 KSLQEIEEGI

-105 SEGNKVW
+105 REGNKVW
-112 IRCKGTVQK
+112 IRCRGTVQK
-121 NRDGIVQILI
+121 NREGIAQILI

-176 DLKPMNIKNGRTFG
+176 NLKRMNIKNGRTFG
-190 NYILKITANV
+190 NYILKIAGNV
-200 LEEQTESG
+200 LEEQAESG

-219 AVVFPECEEKSIVE
+219 AVVFPECEEKRLVE
-233 FYGKVRNCLK
+233 FYETVRKCLSGK
-243 GRCTVSAGAAFY
+243 CTVSAGAAFY
-255 GKKSDMDGGMIYLY
+255 GKKADMDGGTIYLY

-291 DYQKNLNKIQFIDEI
+291 DYQKNLDKIQFIDEI
-306 KEAVQKGCKGFYL
+306 KEAVQKDCTDFYL

-324 ISGEDF
+324 INGEDF
-330 RLYGAEALLRYRS
+330 RLCGAEALLRYRS
-343 PRWGEMGPGQFI
+343 PRWGEIGPGQFI
-355 PLLEQNGLI
+355 PLLEQSGLI
-364 GEAGNW
+364 CEAGKW

-380 KWRKKVPDFGISVN
+380 KWREKIPDFGISVN
-394 ISYVQ
+394 ISYIQ
-399 LQEREITDTVLDIL
+399 LQETEITGTVLTIL
-413 KETGLPG
+413 KESGLPG

-466 YLKSIDIDEIKVD
+466 YLNSIDIDEIKVD
-479 RCFIKDVQEN
+479 RCFIKDLQEN

-496 SNIIKIARSAQ
+496 SNIIKIAHSAQ

-512 EGVEKENELFTIREL
+512 EGVETENELFTLREL

-532 QGFLFGKPCKREVL
+532 QGFLFGKPCKREVM
-546 EQLYMEKE
+546 EQLYTEKK
-554 SEAYKSRVKKEEE
+554 SKIYQSRVEREED
-567 LRIQET
+567 LRIRER

-622 GLKEMLPP
+622 GLREMLPP

-641 SEGYYDYV
+641 SEGYYNYV
-649 DLGVRN
+649 DLGMQN
-655 AIETGKIVQV
+655 AVKTGKIVQV

-685 IKDKNGMICLEGY
+685 IKDKDGMICLEGY
-698 HRNVSGVE
+698 HRNVSGVVC
-706 RPDFLPGGLQ
+706 PDFLPGGLQ

-733 KRKMLDGEEIRE
+733 KRKMLAGDEIRE
-745 KGFPRCW
+745 KGFPKCW

-764 KFCSIFENRETTVDL
+764 IFQSMFENREASADL
-779 TGVEILLRTKKG
+779 SGVEILLRTKKEK
-791 RYDCFRMKTGR
+791 YDWFKMKTGR
-802 LGKKGKDANT
+802 LGNKGKDANT
-812 VAVLIEPAEQERA
+812 VAVLIEPAEQERTI
-825 MELKYMQKKDFYEAL
+825 ELKYMQKKYFYEAL

-859 AGGLWKEYKKVRAEN
+859 AGGLWKDYKKIRAKN
-874 RKQMEEMIG
+874 RKQIEEMID
-883 EKVHEVT
+883 ERVHEVT
-890 FPEDEAAYRECLN
+890 FSEDEAAYRECLS
-903 LSYMKKMY
+903 LSYMKAMY

-926 KGQICWMKLVI
+926 KGQLCWMKLVI

-947 LYALLYLEDIDAQK
+947 LYALLYLKDIDAQK
-961 KRELEQESA
+961 KRELEQECA

-983 IFMYEVERF
+983 IFMHEVERF
-992 MMEAGEEGK
+992 ILETGAEGK

-1016 DRYGHLKGDEALKL
+1016 DRYGHLKGDEVLKL
-1030 LAEALKQTFSEG
+1030 MAESLKNTFSNG

-1055 FVQDVSEKT
+1055 FVQRASEKKA
-1064 YLDCKM
+1064 LDEKM
-1070 KRLFEELEK
+1070 KRLFEEMEK
-1079 IREISLACS
+1079 IQGISLACS
-1088 VGIVFAE
+1088 AGIVFVK

-1103 AVKKADMA
+1103 AIKKADLA

-1120 KRYSYYEE
+1120 NRYSYYEE

>member
-1 MIKGMKEKNMSI
+1 MSI
-13 RETINIYIQTMQ
+13 RETVKIYIQTMQ

-36 IYDIINKRAYFTGKI
+36 IYDMINKRAYFTGKI
-51 CRKYGLPDRGTEGFP
+51 CRKYGLPNKGIEGFP
-66 LNVWEDIVYHK
+66 LHVWENIVYDK
-77 DLELLR
+77 DLGLLR
-83 KSLREIEEGV
+83 KSLQEIEEGI

-105 SEGNKVW
+105 REGNKVW
-112 IRCKGTVQK
+112 IRCRGTVQK
-121 NRDGIVQILI
+121 NREGIAQILI

-176 DLKPMNIKNGRTFG
+176 NLKRMNIKNGRTFG
-190 NYILKITANV
+190 NYILKIAGNV
-200 LEEQTESG
+200 LEEQAESG

-219 AVVFPECEEKSIVE
+219 AVVFPECEEKRLVE
-233 FYGKVRNCLK
+233 FYETVRKCLSGK
-243 GRCTVSAGAAFY
+243 CTVSAGAAFY
-255 GKKSDMDGGMIYLY
+255 GKKADMDGGTIYLY

-291 DYQKNLNKIQFIDEI
+291 DYQKNLDKIQFIDEI
-306 KEAVQKGCKGFYL
+306 KEAVQKDCTDFYL

-324 ISGEDF
+324 INGEDF
-330 RLYGAEALLRYRS
+330 RLCGAEALLRYRS
-343 PRWGEMGPGQFI
+343 PRWGEIGPGQFI
-355 PLLEQNGLI
+355 PLLEQSGLI
-364 GEAGNW
+364 CEAGKW

-380 KWRKKVPDFGISVN
+380 KWRKKIPDFGISVN
-394 ISYVQ
+394 ISYIQ
-399 LQEREITDTVLDIL
+399 LQETEITGTVLTIL
-413 KETGLPG
+413 KEAGLPG

-466 YLKSIDIDEIKVD
+466 YLNSIDIDEIKVD
-479 RCFIKDVQEN
+479 RCFIKDLQEN

-496 SNIIKIARSAQ
+496 SNIIKIAHSAQ

-512 EGVEKENELFTIREL
+512 EGVETENELFTLREL

-532 QGFLFGKPCKREVL
+532 QGFLFGKPCKREVM
-546 EQLYMEKE
+546 EQLYMEKK
-554 SEAYKSRVKKEEE
+554 SKIYQSRVEREED
-567 LRIQET
+567 LRIRER

-622 GLKEMLPP
+622 GLREMLPP

-641 SEGYYDYV
+641 SEGYYNYV
-649 DLGVRN
+649 DLGMQN
-655 AIETGKIVQV
+655 AVKTGKIVQV

-698 HRNVSGVE
+698 HRNVSGVVC
-706 RPDFLPGGLQ
+706 PDFLPGGLQ

-733 KRKMLDGEEIRE
+733 KRKMLAGDEIRE
-745 KGFPRCW
+745 KGFPKCW

-764 KFCSIFENRETTVDL
+764 IFQSMFENREASADL
-779 TGVEILLRTKKG
+779 SGVEILLRTKKEK
-791 RYDCFRMKTGR
+791 YDWFKMKTGR
-802 LGKKGKDANT
+802 LGNKGKDANT
-812 VAVLIEPAEQERA
+812 VAVLIEPAEQERTI
-825 MELKYMQKKDFYEAL
+825 ELKYMQKKYFYEAL

-859 AGGLWKEYKKVRAEN
+859 AGGLWKDYKKIRAKN
-874 RKQMEEMIG
+874 RKQIEEMID
-883 EKVHEVT
+883 ERVHEVT
-890 FPEDEAAYRECLN
+890 FSEDEAAYRECLS
-903 LSYMKKMY
+903 LSYMKAMY

-926 KGQICWMKLVI
+926 KGQLYWMKLVI

-947 LYALLYLEDIDAQK
+947 LYALLYLKDIDAQK
-961 KRELEQESA
+961 KRELEQECA

-983 IFMYEVERF
+983 IFMHEVERF
-992 MMEAGEEGK
+992 ILETGAEGK

-1016 DRYGHLKGDEALKL
+1016 DRYGHLKGDEVLKL
-1030 LAEALKQTFSEG
+1030 LAESLKNTFSNG

-1055 FVQDVSEKT
+1055 FVQRASEKKA
-1064 YLDCKM
+1064 LDEKM
-1070 KRLFEELEK
+1070 KRLFEEMEK
-1079 IREISLACS
+1079 IQGISLACS
-1088 VGIVFAE
+1088 AGIVFVK

-1103 AVKKADMA
+1103 AIKKADLA

-1120 KRYSYYEE
+1120 NRYSYYEE

>member
-1 MIKGMKEKNMSI
+1 MSI
-13 RETINIYIQTMQ
+13 RETVKIYIQTMQ

-36 IYDIINKRAYFTGKI
+36 IYDMINKRAYFTGKI
-51 CRKYGLPDRGTEGFP
+51 CRKYGLPNKGIEGFP
-66 LNVWEDIVYHK
+66 LHVWENIVYDK
-77 DLELLR
+77 DLGLLR
-83 KSLREIEEGV
+83 KSLQEIEEGI

-105 SEGNKVW
+105 REGNKVW
-112 IRCKGTVQK
+112 IRCRGTVQK
-121 NRDGIVQILI
+121 NREGIAQILI

-176 DLKPMNIKNGRTFG
+176 NLKRMNIKNGRTFG
-190 NYILKITANV
+190 NYILKIAGNV
-200 LEEQTESG
+200 LEEQAESG

-219 AVVFPECEEKSIVE
+219 AVVFPECEEKRLVE
-233 FYGKVRNCLK
+233 FYETVRKCLSGK
-243 GRCTVSAGAAFY
+243 CTVSAGAAFY
-255 GKKSDMDGGMIYLY
+255 GKKADMDGGTIYLY

-291 DYQKNLNKIQFIDEI
+291 DYQKNLDKIQFIDEI
-306 KEAVQKGCKGFYL
+306 KEAVQKDCTDFYL

-324 ISGEDF
+324 INGEDF
-330 RLYGAEALLRYRS
+330 RLCGAEALLRYRS
-343 PRWGEMGPGQFI
+343 PRWGEIGPGQFI
-355 PLLEQNGLI
+355 PLLEQSGLI
-364 GEAGNW
+364 CEAGKW

-380 KWRKKVPDFGISVN
+380 KWREKIPDFSISVN
-394 ISYVQ
+394 ISYIQ
-399 LQEREITDTVLDIL
+399 LQETEITGTVLTIL
-413 KETGLPG
+413 KESGLPG

-466 YLKSIDIDEIKVD
+466 YLNSIDIDEIKVD
-479 RCFIKDVQEN
+479 RCFIKDLQEN
-489 TYDYRIL
+489 KYDYRIL
-496 SNIIKIARSAQ
+496 SNIIKIAHSAQ

-512 EGVEKENELFTIREL
+512 EGVETENELFTLREL

-532 QGFLFGKPCKREVL
+532 QGFLFGKPCKREVM
-546 EQLYMEKE
+546 EQLYMEKK
-554 SEAYKSRVKKEEE
+554 SKIYQSRVEREED
-567 LRIQET
+567 LRIRER

-622 GLKEMLPP
+622 GLREMLPP

-641 SEGYYDYV
+641 SEGYYNYV
-649 DLGVRN
+649 DLGMQN
-655 AIETGKIVQV
+655 AVKTGKIVQV

-698 HRNVSGVE
+698 HRNVSGVVC
-706 RPDFLPGGLQ
+706 PDFLPGGLQ

-733 KRKMLDGEEIRE
+733 KRKMLAGDEIRE
-745 KGFPRCW
+745 KGFPKCW

-764 KFCSIFENRETTVDL
+764 IFQSMFENREASADL
-779 TGVEILLRTKKG
+779 SGVEILLRTKKEK
-791 RYDCFRMKTGR
+791 YDWFKMKTGR
-802 LGKKGKDANT
+802 LGNKGKDANT
-812 VAVLIEPAEQERA
+812 VAVLIEPAEQERTI
-825 MELKYMQKKDFYEAL
+825 ELKYMQKKYFYEAL

-859 AGGLWKEYKKVRAEN
+859 AGGLWKDYKKIRAKN
-874 RKQMEEMIG
+874 RKQIEEMID
-883 EKVHEVT
+883 ERVHEVT
-890 FPEDEAAYRECLN
+890 FSEDKAAYRECLS
-903 LSYMKKMY
+903 LSYMKAMY

-926 KGQICWMKLVI
+926 KGQLCWMKLVI

-947 LYALLYLEDIDAQK
+947 LYALLYLKDIDAQK
-961 KRELEQESA
+961 KRELEQECA

-983 IFMYEVERF
+983 IFMHEVERF
-992 MMEAGEEGK
+992 ILETGAEGK

-1016 DRYGHLKGDEALKL
+1016 DRYGHLKGDEVLKL
-1030 LAEALKQTFSEG
+1030 LAESLKNTFSNG

-1055 FVQDVSEKT
+1055 FVQRASEKKA
-1064 YLDCKM
+1064 LDEKM
-1070 KRLFEELEK
+1070 KRLFEEMEK
-1079 IREISLACS
+1079 IQGISLACS
-1088 VGIVFAE
+1088 AGIVFVK

-1103 AVKKADMA
+1103 AIKKADLA

-1120 KRYSYYEE
+1120 NRYSYYEE

>member
-324 ISGEDF
+324 INGEDF

-355 PLLEQNGLI
+355 PLLEQSGLI

-479 RCFIKDVQEN
+479 RCFIKDVQAN

-496 SNIIKIARSAQ
+496 RNIIKIARSAQ

-685 IKDKNGMICLEGY
+685 IKDK
-698 HRNVSGVE
+698 
-706 RPDFLPGGLQ
+706 
-716 NERFEYNEKKH
+716 
-727 TIYFHT
+727 
-733 KRKMLDGEEIRE
+733 
-745 KGFPRCW
+745 
-752 IDRKIV
+752 
-758 HPHFAE
+758 
-764 KFCSIFENRETTVDL
+764 
-779 TGVEILLRTKKG
+779 
-791 RYDCFRMKTGR
+791 
-802 LGKKGKDANT
+802 
-812 VAVLIEPAEQERA
+812 
-825 MELKYMQKKDFYEAL
+825 
-840 ISETA
+840 
-845 AYAEID
+845 
-851 VEGRNIVE
+851 
-859 AGGLWKEYKKVRAEN
+859 
-874 RKQMEEMIG
+874 
-883 EKVHEVT
+883 
-890 FPEDEAAYRECLN
+890 
-903 LSYMKKMY
+903 
-911 REGVHTRKLCFRRYV
+911 
-926 KGQICWMKLVI
+926 
-937 HVFHDRYTEN
+937 
-947 LYALLYLEDIDAQK
+947 
-961 KRELEQESA
+961 
-970 AKRDPLTLLYNRN
+970 
-983 IFMYEVERF
+983 
-992 MMEAGEEGK
+992 
-1001 GALVILDLDNFKQIN
+1001 
-1016 DRYGHLKGDEALKL
+1016 
-1030 LAEALKQTFSEG
+1030 
-1042 EFLGRLGGDEFLV
+1042 
-1055 FVQDVSEKT
+1055 
-1064 YLDCKM
+1064 
-1070 KRLFEELEK
+1070 
-1079 IREISLACS
+1079 
-1088 VGIVFAE
+1088 
-1095 HENFSYRE
+1095 
-1103 AVKKADMA
+1103 MA
-1111 LYKSKEKGK
+1111 
-1120 KRYSYYEE
+1120 

>member
-1 MIKGMKEKNMSI
+1 MSI
-13 RETINIYIQTMQ
+13 RETVKIYIQTMQ

-36 IYDIINKRAYFTGKI
+36 IYDMINKRAYFTGKI
-51 CRKYGLPDRGTEGFP
+51 CRKYGLPNKGIEGFP
-66 LNVWEDIVYHK
+66 LHVWENIVYDK
-77 DLELLR
+77 DLGLLR
-83 KSLREIEEGV
+83 KSLQEIEEGI

-105 SEGNKVW
+105 REGNKVW
-112 IRCKGTVQK
+112 IRCRGTVQK
-121 NRDGIVQILI
+121 NREGIAQILI

-176 DLKPMNIKNGRTFG
+176 NLKRMNIKNGRTFG
-190 NYILKITANV
+190 NYILKIAGNV
-200 LEEQTESG
+200 LEEQAESG

-219 AVVFPECEEKSIVE
+219 AVVFPECEEKRLVE
-233 FYGKVRNCLK
+233 FYETVRKCLSGK
-243 GRCTVSAGAAFY
+243 CTVSAGAAFY
-255 GKKSDMDGGMIYLY
+255 GKKADMDGGTIYLY

-291 DYQKNLNKIQFIDEI
+291 DYQKNLDKIQFIDEI
-306 KEAVQKGCKGFYL
+306 KEAVQKDCTDFYL

-324 ISGEDF
+324 INGEDF
-330 RLYGAEALLRYRS
+330 RLCGAEALLRYRS
-343 PRWGEMGPGQFI
+343 PRWGEIGPGQFI
-355 PLLEQNGLI
+355 PLLEQSGLI
-364 GEAGNW
+364 CEAGKW

-380 KWRKKVPDFGISVN
+380 KWREKIPDFGISVN
-394 ISYVQ
+394 ISYIQ
-399 LQEREITDTVLDIL
+399 LQETEITGTVLTIL
-413 KETGLPG
+413 KEAGLPG

-466 YLKSIDIDEIKVD
+466 YLNSIDIDEIKVD
-479 RCFIKDVQEN
+479 RCFIKDLQEN
-489 TYDYRIL
+489 KYDYRIL
-496 SNIIKIARSAQ
+496 SNIIKIAHSEQ

-512 EGVEKENELFTIREL
+512 EGVETENELFTLREL

-546 EQLYMEKE
+546 EQLYMEKK
-554 SEAYKSRVKKEEE
+554 SKAYQSRVEREED
-567 LRIQET
+567 LRIRER

-622 GLKEMLPP
+622 GLREMLPP

-641 SEGYYDYV
+641 SEGYYNYV
-649 DLGVRN
+649 DLGMQN
-655 AIETGKIVQV
+655 AVKTGKIVQV

-698 HRNVSGVE
+698 HRNVSGVVC
-706 RPDFLPGGLQ
+706 PDFLPGGLQ

-733 KRKMLDGEEIRE
+733 KRKMLAGDEIRE
-745 KGFPRCW
+745 KGFPKCW

-764 KFCSIFENRETTVDL
+764 IFQSMFENREASADL
-779 TGVEILLRTKKG
+779 SGVEILLRTKKEK
-791 RYDCFRMKTGR
+791 YDWFKMKTGR
-802 LGKKGKDANT
+802 LGNKGKDANT
-812 VAVLIEPAEQERA
+812 VAVLIEPAEQERTI
-825 MELKYMQKKDFYEAL
+825 ELKYMQKKYFYEAL

-859 AGGLWKEYKKVRAEN
+859 AGGLWKDYKKIRAKN
-874 RKQMEEMIG
+874 RKQIEEMID
-883 EKVHEVT
+883 ERIHEVT
-890 FPEDEAAYRECLN
+890 FSEDEAAYRECLS
-903 LSYMKKMY
+903 LSYMKAMY

-926 KGQICWMKLVI
+926 KGQLCWMKLVI

-947 LYALLYLEDIDAQK
+947 LYALLYLKDIDAQK
-961 KRELEQESA
+961 KRELEQECA

-983 IFMYEVERF
+983 IFMHEVERF
-992 MMEAGEEGK
+992 ILETGAEGK

-1016 DRYGHLKGDEALKL
+1016 DRYGHLKGDEVLKL
-1030 LAEALKQTFSEG
+1030 LAESLKNTFSNG

-1055 FVQDVSEKT
+1055 FVQGASEKKA
-1064 YLDCKM
+1064 LDEKM
-1070 KRLFEELEK
+1070 KRLFEEMEK
-1079 IREISLACS
+1079 IQGISLACS
-1088 VGIVFAE
+1088 AGIVFVK

-1103 AVKKADMA
+1103 AIKKADLA

-1120 KRYSYYEE
+1120 NRYSYYEE